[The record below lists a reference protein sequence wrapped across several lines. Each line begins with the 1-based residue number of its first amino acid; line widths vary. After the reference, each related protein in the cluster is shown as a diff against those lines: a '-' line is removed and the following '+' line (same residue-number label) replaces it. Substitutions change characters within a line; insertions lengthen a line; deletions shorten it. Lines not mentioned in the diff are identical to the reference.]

1 MTTTPPVRVLVP
13 AGMLGAGFTAESIER
28 GITLGAHAIA
38 IDGGSTDSGPAYLA
52 TASAKMPAEAIAAAL
67 ELMLVAGARAGSPV
81 IIGSAG
87 TGGTDAGVD
96 WIAGIVGDIAR
107 TGKLRLRVARI
118 YSEQ

>member
-52 TASAKMPAEAIAAAL
+52 TASAKSPAEAVAADL
-67 ELMLVAGARAGSPV
+67 KLMFVAGAAAGIPV

-87 TGGTDAGVD
+87 TSGTDAGVA
-96 WIAGIVGDIAR
+96 WVAGIVEDITSA
-107 TGKLRLRVARI
+107 
-118 YSEQ
+118 